1 MAARSSIAKTA
12 AAKDTPER
20 PYEVRA
26 DAPKGL
32 LLRVQ
37 PSGLRTYYVEVWR
50 GKRIKIGNADTWTLE
65 KAKRRATDILL
76 DPDTALAAIAKKKVL
91 QAGDTLD
98 DYIDEHYNPHAMARL
113 KDGERTIKRLKA
125 TWAPLLTKKPHEIT
139 VQMVDKLRDSRVIDG
154 VEPATV
160 NRDLNTLRSV
170 LAHWAKATGNPNP
183 LHGIKP
189 LKVADDE
196 VIRYLTP
203 DEEKRLRQALAERDR
218 IAAEERRSANE
229 WRRAR
234 GRELMPEITGYSDH
248 LTPMVLLSINTGL
261 RQGEMFAA
269 TWEQVDLER
278 RTLTVLASHA
288 KGNATR
294 VIPLN
299 DEALQLLKAIKPEK
313 AAGLLFPSPKTGE
326 RFDNIK
332 KGWAELT
339 KKAELEDVR
348 WHDLRHHFAS
358 TLVMRGVSLY
368 VVQKLLGHATPKMTM
383 RYAKLAPGALADAVA
398 VLGAPA

>member
-1 MAARSSIAKTA
+1 MAARTSIAKAA
-12 AAKDTPER
+12 AAKDKPER

-37 PSGLRTYYVEVWR
+37 PSGVRTYYVEVWR
-50 GKRIKIGNADTWTLE
+50 GKRIKIGGADTWTLE

-76 DPDTALAAIAKKKVL
+76 DPAAALDAIAKKKAL

-98 DYIDEHYNPHAMARL
+98 DYIDEHYKPHATARL
-113 KDGERTIKRLKA
+113 KDADRTIARLKA
-125 TWAPLLTKKPHEIT
+125 TCAPLLTKKPHEIT
-139 VQMVDKLRDSRVIDG
+139 LQTVDRLRDSRVNAG

-160 NRDLNTLRSV
+160 NRDINILRGV
-170 LAHWAKATGNPNP
+170 LAHWTKVTGNANP

-203 DEEKRLRQALAERDR
+203 DEEQRLRTALAERDR

-234 GRELMPEITGYSDH
+234 GRELMPEITGYCDH
-248 LTPMVLLSINTGL
+248 MTPMVLLSINTGL
-261 RQGEMFAA
+261 RQGELFAA
-269 TWEQVDLER
+269 TWEQVDIER
-278 RTLTVLASHA
+278 RTITVLASHA

-294 VIPLN
+294 TIPLN
-299 DEALQLLKAIKPEK
+299 DEALQVLRAIKPEK
-313 AAGLLFPSPKTGE
+313 ATGLLFKSPKTGE
-326 RFDNIK
+326 RFDNVK
-332 KGWAELT
+332 KAWGEIT
-339 KKAELEDVR
+339 KKADLQDVR

-358 TLVMRGVSLY
+358 TLVMKGVSLY

-383 RYAKLAPGALADAVA
+383 RYAKLAPDALADAVA
-398 VLGAPA
+398 VLGAKV

>member
-1 MAARSSIAKTA
+1 MAARTSIAKA
-12 AAKDTPER
+12 AAARDKPAK

-37 PSGLRTYYVEVWR
+37 PSGLRTFYVEVWR
-50 GKRIKIGNADTWTLE
+50 GKRIKIGSADTWTLE
-65 KAKRRATDILL
+65 RARRRATDVLL
-76 DPDTALAAIAKKKVL
+76 DPDTAIATVAKKKVL
-91 QAGDTLD
+91 RAGDALN
-98 DYIDEHYNPHAMARL
+98 DYINEHYKPHAMARL

-125 TWAPLLTKKPHEIT
+125 TWAALMDKRPHEIT
-139 VQMVDKLRDSRVIDG
+139 LQAVEKLRDKRILDG

-160 NRDLNTLRSV
+160 NRDLNTLRSA
-170 LAHWAKATGNPNP
+170 LAHWAKATGNANP

-229 WRRAR
+229 WRRQR
-234 GRELMPEITGYSDH
+234 GRDLMPEIAGYCDH
-248 LTPMVLLSINTGL
+248 MTPMVLLSINLGW

-278 RTLTVLASHA
+278 RTITVLASHA
-288 KGNATR
+288 KGNSTR
-294 VIPLN
+294 TIPLN
-299 DEALQLLKAIKPEK
+299 DEAITVLMAIKPEK
-313 AAGLLFPSPKTGE
+313 ASGLLFKSPVTGE

-332 KGWAELT
+332 KAWAEIT
-339 KKAELEDVR
+339 KKADLEDVR

-358 TLVMRGVSLY
+358 TLVMKGVSLY

-383 RYAKLAPGALADAVA
+383 RYAKIAPDALADAVA
-398 VLGAPA
+398 VLGAK

>member
-1 MAARSSIAKTA
+1 MAARSSIAKA
-12 AAKDTPER
+12 AVAKDKPER

-37 PSGLRTYYVEVWR
+37 PSGVRTFYVEVWR
-50 GKRIKIGNADTWTLE
+50 GKRIKIGGADTWTLE

-76 DPDTALAAIAKKKVL
+76 DPDAAIAAIAQKKAL
-91 QAGDTLD
+91 LASDTLEG
-98 DYIDEHYNPHAMARL
+98 YIDEHYKPHAMARL

-125 TWAPLLTKKPHEIT
+125 TWAPLLAKKPHEIT
-139 VQMVDKLRDSRVIDG
+139 LQAIEKMRDKRVLDG
-154 VEPATV
+154 AAPATV
-160 NRDLNTLRSV
+160 NRDLNTLRSA
-170 LAHWAKATGNPNP
+170 LAHWSKATGNPNP

-203 DEEKRLRQALAERDR
+203 DEEQRLRAALAERDR

-234 GRELMPEITGYSDH
+234 GREPMPEITGYCDH

-261 RQGEMFAA
+261 RQGELFAA
-269 TWEQVDLER
+269 TWEQVDMER

-299 DEALQLLKAIKPEK
+299 DEALQVLRAIKPEK
-313 AAGLLFPSPKTGE
+313 ATGLLFPSPKTGE
-326 RFDNIK
+326 QFDNVK
-332 KGWAELT
+332 KAWAEIT
-339 KKAELEDVR
+339 KKADLQDVR

-368 VVQKLLGHATPKMTM
+368 VVQRLLGHATPKMTM
-383 RYAKLAPGALADAVA
+383 RYAKLAPDALADAVN
-398 VLGAPA
+398 LLRPQ

>member
-1 MAARSSIAKTA
+1 MAARTSIAKA
-12 AAKDTPER
+12 AASKDKPER

-37 PSGLRTYYVEVWR
+37 PSGARTFYVEVWR
-50 GKRIKIGNADTWTLE
+50 GKRIKIGGADTWTLE

-76 DPDTALAAIAKKKVL
+76 DPDAALVAIAKKKAL
-91 QAGDTLD
+91 QTGDTLA
-98 DYIDEHYNPHAMARL
+98 DYVDEHYKPHALARL
-113 KDGERTIKRLKA
+113 KNGEKTVQRLKA
-125 TWAPLLTKKPHEIT
+125 TWPTLMDKKPHEIT
-139 VQMVDKLRDSRVIDG
+139 VQMVDKLRDQRVLDG

-160 NRDLNTLRSV
+160 NRDLNTLRSA
-170 LAHWAKATGNPNP
+170 LAHWAKATGNANP
-183 LHGIKP
+183 LQGIKP

-196 VIRYLTP
+196 IIRYLSA
-203 DEEKRLRQALAERDR
+203 DEEQRLRDALTERDR
-218 IAAEERRSANE
+218 IAAEQRRSANQ
-229 WRRAR
+229 WRADR
-234 GRELMPEITGYSDH
+234 GRELMPDITGYCDH
-248 LTPMVLLSINTGL
+248 VTPMVLLSINTGL

-299 DEALQLLKAIKPEK
+299 DEAMTVLQAIKPEK
-313 AAGLLFPSPKTGE
+313 ACGLIFRSPVTGE
-326 RFDNIK
+326 QFDNIK
-332 KGWAELT
+332 RAWGEIT
-339 KKAELEDVR
+339 KAAKLPDLR

-398 VLGAPA
+398 VLGGGK